1 MPDEKFHPAFL
12 LFFGTN
18 LHELNSVCFM
28 KKFVKIRDSSDSEQA
43 KQIRGNLLFYSPN
56 ISINSKARLVDFT
69 FSKVNKSRKPLG
81 VCFSF
86 IWQSAL
92 YF

>member
-28 KKFVKIRDSSDSEQA
+28 KKFVKIRE
-43 KQIRGNLLFYSPN
+43 IRGNFFFYSPN
-56 ISINSKARLVDFT
+56 NSINSKARLVDFT
-69 FSKVNKSRKPLG
+69 FSKVNKSRKPFG

-86 IWQSAL
+86 IVQRLL